1 MASLDVT
8 YDGKVP
14 PVEFGDF
21 ACAEPFSG
29 GDNASVGTAE
39 AAGRRIAQRGQPLHD
54 AGTRLGPGHD
64 PMTRGRGPLPGHDES
79 SREHAGKATP

>member
-64 PMTRGRGPLPGHDES
+64 PMTRTRAAARARQS